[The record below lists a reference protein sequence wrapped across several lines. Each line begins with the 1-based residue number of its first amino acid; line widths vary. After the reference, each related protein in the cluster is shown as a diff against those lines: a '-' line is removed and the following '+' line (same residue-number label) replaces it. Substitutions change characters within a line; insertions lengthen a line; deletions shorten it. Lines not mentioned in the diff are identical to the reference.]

1 MYQIIRD
8 VRHEEQKVFKVSKE
22 PLLEIKRLGLE
33 YCMDNIFDIA
43 KQEIKELVYLAKY
56 IEKFDALLM
65 STSIS
70 PTKDALEKRKRYEKR
85 YVTLLAKYT

>member
-1 MYQIIRD
+1 
-8 VRHEEQKVFKVSKE
+8 
-22 PLLEIKRLGLE
+22 
-33 YCMDNIFDIA
+33 MDNIFDIA